1 MSITTTELMEGVKL
15 HKIDTKKYKTNLLAI
30 YLTSKLDRKH
40 VTENALML
48 AILRRGTNKLK
59 TQEDINIKLEELYG
73 ADFNCGIDKLCND
86 SVFKFY
92 MESLNDEFLYE
103 KENVLEQST
112 QMLFNIVFSPLTENG
127 MFNKEYFN
135 SEKEN
140 LRQIIR
146 SRKDNKGAYA
156 YSRCIEEM
164 YKDEPYGLFTYGYE
178 EDLDKITNK
187 ELYNAYLEML
197 KNSKIDIFVSGNFSE
212 GNSNVDEIIMKQINE
227 KNVQPRNID
236 VYVEN
241 EVKEPVEEKVV
252 RETMDVSQG
261 KLVIG
266 LDVTKLESEDKAVA
280 SVYNAILGGGAN
292 SKLFQNVREKASLAY
307 SAGSLY
313 IKNKNSIVIRSGI
326 EQKNYEKALEI
337 IEKQIDDMKQG
348 NFDETDMKNAKQLI
362 VASFKSM
369 EDEQDSTISYYF
381 GKEME
386 QENADIATY
395 ISRIE
400 NVTKEQI
407 VRVAQNV
414 TINTIYFLSK

>member
-112 QMLFNIVFSPLTENG
+112 QMLFDIVFSPLTENG
-127 MFNKEYFN
+127 MFNEEYFN

-212 GNSNVDEIIMKQINE
+212 GKNNVDEIIKKQINE

-241 EVKEPVEEKVV
+241 EVKEPVAEKVV

-266 LDVTKLESEDKAVA
+266 LDVTKLDPEDKAVA

-292 SKLFQNVREKASLAY
+292 SKLFQNVREKD
-307 SAGSLY
+307 
-313 IKNKNSIVIRSGI
+313 RSPA
-326 EQKNYEKALEI
+326 EAL
-337 IEKQIDDMKQG
+337 
-348 NFDETDMKNAKQLI
+348 
-362 VASFKSM
+362 
-369 EDEQDSTISYYF
+369 
-381 GKEME
+381 
-386 QENADIATY
+386 
-395 ISRIE
+395 
-400 NVTKEQI
+400 
-407 VRVAQNV
+407 
-414 TINTIYFLSK
+414 

>member
-92 MESLNDEFLYE
+92 MEFLYE

-112 QMLFNIVFSPLTENG
+112 QMLFDIVFSPLTENG
-127 MFNKEYFN
+127 MFNEEYFN

-212 GNSNVDEIIMKQINE
+212 GKNNVDEIIKKQINE

-241 EVKEPVEEKVV
+241 EVKEPVAEKVV

-266 LDVTKLESEDKAVA
+266 LDVTKLEPEDKAVA

-362 VASFKSM
+362 VASFRSM

-395 ISRIE
+395 IGKIE

-407 VRVAQNV
+407 VKVAQNV